1 MQQKHLFQACSSLS
15 FSFFVNLWMRPK
27 GSLWKLIGK
36 HITLTKAK
44 ILKISKTNKTVLR
57 KFTNPLCLNASF
69 SSWFSR
75 STAICYACQTEIGI
89 SGNTTLYQQA
99 VTRSILRELDC
110 QINMFWTQSLYHMSF
125 NFWYVNLKFC
135 MKNSYFHHLW
145 TEKNMTAIRDHF
157 SLQEDRNW
165 IVNDLWKT
173 SSDKQIVLRKW
184 GTNKR

>member
-1 MQQKHLFQACSSLS
+1 
-15 FSFFVNLWMRPK
+15 MRPK

-69 SSWFSR
+69 SSWFAQ
-75 STAICYACQTEIGI
+75 STAINYACQTEIGI

-99 VTRSILRELDC
+99 VSRSILRELDC
-110 QINMFWTQSLYHMSF
+110 QINMFWTQSLTHISF

-135 MKNSYFHHLW
+135 IPIAFLLPSSLNWEKRDGNQRSLWPPGRQKLNSKW
-145 TEKNMTAIRDHF
+145 
-157 SLQEDRNW
+157 SLENVFW
-165 IVNDLWKT
+165 
-173 SSDKQIVLRKW
+173 
-184 GTNKR
+184 